1 MGETHIYTEAVVKP
15 RRPAMSSKTRETIQM
30 SRRRA
35 LAVPGA
41 ALLAG
46 ALGPALLAAC
56 GGGGGSDDSG
66 APTGGGGGA
75 QSYVAG
81 PISGLGSIIVGGVR
95 FDDSSARIESED
107 DDDSR
112 SRNRSELQLGMMVEV
127 QASSIDDST
136 SRGTAA
142 LIRFGSEMKGPVA
155 SIDAA
160 AQTIRV
166 LDQTVEI
173 RPETVFALGLSGFA
187 AIQVGQILEIHAQF
201 DAATGR
207 YSATRIELEDNAN
220 EYRLRGLVSSLD
232 TTAKTFKIGDAVI
245 NYAGVTELPANLA
258 DGQRVRVRLQ
268 TAQVGGQW
276 VATRLRN
283 GVRRV
288 DDFGDAR
295 IRGLVT
301 AFTSATQFEVQ
312 GVAVEV
318 AAGARVEG
326 AVAQGAMVEVRGRA
340 EGGRI
345 IASRVKVLDRDDD
358 DLRRVEL
365 HGTVSA
371 LDTAAK
377 TFMLREVKIDY
388 SRVTEYKD
396 GNESNLA
403 NGRAVEVKGQ
413 WSTDRSSL
421 VASSIEFE

>member
-1 MGETHIYTEAVVKP
+1 MNP
-15 RRPAMSSKTRETIQM
+15 KTPQTIQM

-46 ALGPALLAAC
+46 VLGPTLLAAC
-56 GGGGGSDDSG
+56 GGGGGGDDSG
-66 APTGGGGGA
+66 TPTGGGGA
-75 QSYVAG
+75 QSFVAG

-95 FDDSSARIESED
+95 FDDDSARVESED

-127 QASSIDDST
+127 ESSSIDDST
-136 SRGTAA
+136 SRGTAT

-155 SIDAA
+155 SIDAG

-166 LDQTVEI
+166 LDQTVEV
-173 RPETVFALGLSGFA
+173 RPETVFAPSLSGGFA
-187 AIQVGQILEIHAQF
+187 AIAVGQILEIHAQF

-220 EYRLRGLVSSLD
+220 EYRLRGLISSLD

-245 NYAGVTELPANLA
+245 NYGGVTELPANFA
-258 DGQRVRVRLQ
+258 DDQRVRVRLQ
-268 TAQVGGQW
+268 TVKVNGQW
-276 VATRLRN
+276 VATRLRS

-312 GVAVEV
+312 GVPVEV
-318 AAGARVEG
+318 AASARVEG
-326 AVAQGAMVEVRGRA
+326 SVAAGAMVEVRGRA

-345 IASRVKVLDRDDD
+345 VASRVKVLDRGGDDV
-358 DLRRVEL
+358 RRVEL

-377 TFMLREVKIDY
+377 TFMLREVVIVY
-388 SRVTEYKD
+388 SSSTEFKD
-396 GNESNLA
+396 GSAATLA
-403 NGRAVEVKGQ
+403 DGKAVEVKGQ
-413 WSTDRSSL
+413 WSVDGNDRNTLS
-421 VASSIEFE
+421 ASSIEFE

>member
-1 MGETHIYTEAVVKP
+1 MNPKNPQHVFAL
-15 RRPAMSSKTRETIQM
+15 

-35 LAVPGA
+35 LAAPAA

-46 ALGPALLAAC
+46 VLGPTLLAAC
-56 GGGGGSDDSG
+56 GGGGGSD
-66 APTGGGGGA
+66 APTGGTTGA
-75 QSYVAG
+75 QSFMSG
-81 PISGLGSIIVGGVR
+81 PITGLGSIIVGGVR
-95 FDDSSARIESED
+95 FDDNSARVESED

-127 QASSIDDST
+127 ESSSIDDST
-136 SRGTAA
+136 SRSTAVR
-142 LIRFGSEMKGPVA
+142 IRFGSEMKGPVA
-155 SIDAA
+155 LLDAA
-160 AQTIRV
+160 AQTLRV
-166 LDQTVEI
+166 LDQTVEV
-173 RPETVFALGLSGFA
+173 RAETVFAPGLSGFA

-220 EYRLRGLVSSLD
+220 EYRLRGLISNLD

-245 NYAGVTELPANLA
+245 NYAAVTELPSNFA
-258 DGQRVRVRLQ
+258 DGKRVRVRLQ
-268 TAQVGGQW
+268 TTQVNGQW
-276 VATRLRN
+276 VATRVRS

-312 GVAVEV
+312 GVPVEV

-326 AVAQGAMVEVRGRA
+326 TVAQGVLVEVRGRA

-345 IASRVKVLDRDDD
+345 IASRVKVRNRDDD
-358 DLRRVEL
+358 EVRGVEL

-377 TFMLREVKIDY
+377 TFLLREVKVSYANVI
-388 SRVTEYKD
+388 EWKD
-396 GNESNLA
+396 GDASNLA
-403 NGRAVEVKGQ
+403 DGKAVEVKGL
-413 WSTDRSSL
+413 WSEDRSVL
-421 VASSIEFE
+421 NAARIEFE

>member
-1 MGETHIYTEAVVKP
+1 MNPKNPQHVFAL
-15 RRPAMSSKTRETIQM
+15 

-35 LAVPGA
+35 LAAPAA

-46 ALGPALLAAC
+46 VLGPTLLAAC
-56 GGGGGSDDSG
+56 GGGGGSD
-66 APTGGGGGA
+66 APTGGTTGA
-75 QSYVAG
+75 QSFMSG
-81 PISGLGSIIVGGVR
+81 PITGLGSIIVGGVR
-95 FDDSSARIESED
+95 FDDNSARVESED

-127 QASSIDDST
+127 ESSSIDDST
-136 SRGTAA
+136 SRSTAVR
-142 LIRFGSEMKGPVA
+142 IRFGSEMKGPVA
-155 SIDAA
+155 SLDAA
-160 AQTIRV
+160 AQTLRV
-166 LDQTVEI
+166 LDQTVEV
-173 RPETVFALGLSGFA
+173 RAETVFASGLSGFA

-220 EYRLRGLVSSLD
+220 EYRLRGLISNLD

-245 NYAGVTELPANLA
+245 NYAAVTELPSNFA
-258 DGQRVRVRLQ
+258 DGKRVRVRLQ
-268 TAQVGGQW
+268 TTQVNGQW
-276 VATRLRN
+276 VATRVRS

-312 GVAVEV
+312 GVPVEV

-326 AVAQGAMVEVRGRA
+326 TVAQGVLVEVRGRA

-345 IASRVKVLDRDDD
+345 IASRVKVRNRDDD
-358 DLRRVEL
+358 EVRGVEL

-377 TFMLREVKIDY
+377 TFLLREVKVSYANVI
-388 SRVTEYKD
+388 EWKD
-396 GNESNLA
+396 GDASNLA
-403 NGRAVEVKGQ
+403 DGKAVEVKGL
-413 WSTDRSSL
+413 WSEDRSVL
-421 VASSIEFE
+421 NAALIEFE

>member
-1 MGETHIYTEAVVKP
+1 
-15 RRPAMSSKTRETIQM
+15 MSSKNPQPSSAL

-35 LAVPGA
+35 LAAPAA

-46 ALGPALLAAC
+46 VLGPTLLAAC
-56 GGGGGSDDSG
+56 GGGGGDGG
-66 APTGGGGGA
+66 APSGGA
-75 QSYVAG
+75 SAQSFMSG
-81 PISGLGSIIVGGVR
+81 PITGLGSIIVGGVR
-95 FDDSSARIESED
+95 FDDSSARVEDED

-112 SRNRSELQLGMMVEV
+112 SRDRGELQLGMMVEV
-127 QASSIDDST
+127 SSSSIDDST

-160 AQTIRV
+160 AQTLRV
-166 LDQTVEI
+166 LDQTVEV
-173 RPETVFALGLSGFA
+173 RTETVFAPSLSGGFA

-232 TTAKTFKIGDAVI
+232 TAAKTFKIGDAVI
-245 NYAGVTELPANLA
+245 TYAGVVELPANLA

-268 TAQVGGQW
+268 TAQVDSQW
-276 VATRLRN
+276 VATRLRS

-312 GVAVEV
+312 GVAVDV

-326 AVAQGAMVEVRGRA
+326 TVAQGAMVEVRGRA
-340 EGGRI
+340 ESGRI
-345 IASRVKVLDRDDD
+345 VASRVKVLDRRGDEV
-358 DLRRVEL
+358 RRVEL
-365 HGTVSA
+365 HGTVGA

-388 SRVTEYKD
+388 SKVSEWKD
-396 GNESNLA
+396 GSEANLA
-403 NGRAVEVKGQ
+403 DGKAVEVKGQ
-413 WSTDRSSL
+413 WSEDRATL